1 MAVHRIRRG
10 LDLPLSGAPR
20 SGSPEAKP
28 VGRVGVMAD
37 DVRGGKLRPLVQ
49 PGDRVQRGAPLLE
62 DRRRNGLYVTA
73 PAGGRVSA
81 VHRGDRRRLQ
91 SVTVEIEDDDT
102 HGFAINRAAEDGDAL
117 RALLLQTGLWT
128 ALRERPFERTPDPAG
143 EPHALFISAID
154 TQPHAP
160 DLDSTLSGREEDF
173 ERGLAAV
180 TRLTGGTTFVCV
192 RRGQRPPLGNAEV
205 SLEEF
210 DGPHPAGNVGL
221 HIQLLAPVHRGR
233 SVWHIGAQDVAA
245 IGYLLA
251 RGTLDSTRVVSLAG
265 PGVLNPRLLR
275 LRTGASVDDAVA
287 NELRS
292 GEQRVVSGSVL
303 HGRVARG
310 EVEGWLGRHHQQ
322 IAVLSE
328 DRERHAL
335 HWLRP
340 GFDRYSF
347 TPVFAESLLALLRRW
362 MGRSPMA
369 PSLTTSLA
377 GGPRAIVPIG
387 AYERVMPYD
396 VLPTHLLRAVS
407 VGDLEWAEQLGAL
420 ELSEEDVALCSFVCP
435 GKADYGERLRAVLDE
450 LETGA

>member
-1 MAVHRIRRG
+1 MA
-10 LDLPLSGAPR
+10 
-20 SGSPEAKP
+20 E
-28 VGRVGVMAD
+28 
-37 DVRGGKLRPLVQ
+37 DVRGGKLRAVVQ
-49 PGDRVQRGAPLLE
+49 PDDRVQRGMPLLE
-62 DRRRNGLYVTA
+62 DRQRKGLYVTA

-81 VHRGDRRRLQ
+81 VYRGDKRRLR
-91 SVTVEIEDDDT
+91 SVCVEIEDDDAR
-102 HGFAINRAAEDGDAL
+102 GFTINRAAEDGDAL
-117 RALLLQTGLWT
+117 RTLLLETGLWT
-128 ALRERPFERTPDPAG
+128 ALRERPFEGTPDPAG
-143 EPHALFISAID
+143 EPHALFVTAID

-160 DLDSTLSGREEDF
+160 GLDSTLSGREEDF

-180 TRLTGGTTFVCV
+180 TRLTRGTTFVCV
-192 RRGQRPPLGNAEV
+192 RAGQRPPVGNAAV

-210 DGPHPAGNVGL
+210 EGPHPAGNVGL

-251 RGTLDSTRVVSLAG
+251 HGTLDPTRVVSLAG
-265 PGVLNPRLLR
+265 PSVVEPRLLR
-275 LRTGASVDDAVA
+275 LRLGASVDDAVA
-287 NELRS
+287 GELRP

-310 EVEGWLGRHHQQ
+310 DVGGWLGRHHQQ
-322 IAVLSE
+322 IAALSE

-335 HWLRP
+335 QWLRP

-347 TPVFAESLLALLRRW
+347 TPVFAQSLLALLSRW
-362 MGRSPMA
+362 MGRPPTARSF
-369 PSLTTSLA
+369 TTSLA

-396 VLPTHLLRAVS
+396 VLPTHLLRALS

-420 ELSEEDVALCSFVCP
+420 ELSEEDLALCSFVCP
-435 GKADYGERLRAVLDE
+435 GKADYGEQLRAVLDE
-450 LETGA
+450 LEAGA

>member
-10 LDLPLSGAPR
+10 LDLPLCGAPR
-20 SGSPEAKP
+20 PGSPEAKP
-28 VGRVGVMAD
+28 VSRVGVLAD
-37 DVRGGKLRPLVQ
+37 EVRGGKLRALVQ
-49 PGDRVQRGAPLLE
+49 PGDRVRRGAPLLE
-62 DRRRNGLYVTA
+62 DRQRKGLYVTA

-91 SVTVEIEDDDT
+91 SVTIEIEDDDAQSFT
-102 HGFAINRAAEDGDAL
+102 LNRAEDDGDAL
-117 RALLLQTGLWT
+117 RALLLETGLWT

-143 EPHALFISAID
+143 EPHALFVTALD

-160 DLDSTLSGREEDF
+160 DLNSTLLGREEDF

-180 TRLTGGTTFVCV
+180 TRLTRGTTFVCA
-192 RRGQRPPLGNAEV
+192 RRGERPPLGTASV

-210 DGPHPAGNVGL
+210 EGPHPSGNVGL

-233 SVWHIGAQDVAA
+233 SVWHLGAQEVAE

-251 RGTLDSTRVVSLAG
+251 HGTLDRARVVSFAG
-265 PGVLNPRLLR
+265 PGVVNPRLLR
-275 LRTGASVDDAVA
+275 LRMGANVDDVVA
-287 NELRS
+287 DELKP

-303 HGRVARG
+303 HGHVARG
-310 EVEGWLGRHHQQ
+310 DVGGWLGRHHQQ
-322 IAVLSE
+322 ISVLSE
-328 DRERHAL
+328 DRERYAL
-335 HWLRP
+335 RWLRP

-347 TPVFAESLLALLRRW
+347 TPVFAASLLALLRRW
-362 MGRSPMA
+362 MAKPPTARD
-369 PSLTTSLA
+369 LTTTLS

-420 ELSEEDVALCSFVCP
+420 ELSEEDVALCTFVCP
-435 GKADYGERLRAVLDE
+435 GKVDYGERLRAVLDA
-450 LETGA
+450 LEQGA